1 MSVPGDGPVKAGDGP
16 VTARRAALA
25 AALCGLLA
33 LGAVGAEAPRGAAWL
48 GLPGVLAAIA
58 VLWRPTRWLAG
69 LVGLSV
75 LALAFAGGLSA
86 STAVL
91 AGVALVGSALLADL
105 SAALDQPD
113 LAATVDPSR
122 PPAGGSA
129 GRAPGWAPG
138 WARCVGPPWL
148 AGAVGGVA
156 LVLVT
161 VWASGA
167 HTPAEWVVAAT
178 PLLAVLAG
186 WVAIGRNG

>member
-1 MSVPGDGPVKAGDGP
+1 

-25 AALCGLLA
+25 AVVCGLLA
-33 LGAVGAEAPRGAAWL
+33 VGAAGAEAPRGAAWIA
-48 GLPGVLAAIA
+48 LPGMLAAIA

-75 LALAFAGGLSA
+75 LGLAFAGGVSA

-91 AGVALVGSALLADL
+91 AGVALVGSALLTDL
-105 SAALDQPD
+105 CAALDQPD
-113 LAATVDPSR
+113 LAATLDEGR
-122 PPAGGSA
+122 PPTGGSA
-129 GRAPGWAPG
+129 GWAAG
-138 WARCVGPPWL
+138 WARCAGVPWL
-148 AGAVGGVA
+148 AGAMGGVA
-156 LVLVT
+156 VVLVT
-161 VWASGA
+161 VWVADA